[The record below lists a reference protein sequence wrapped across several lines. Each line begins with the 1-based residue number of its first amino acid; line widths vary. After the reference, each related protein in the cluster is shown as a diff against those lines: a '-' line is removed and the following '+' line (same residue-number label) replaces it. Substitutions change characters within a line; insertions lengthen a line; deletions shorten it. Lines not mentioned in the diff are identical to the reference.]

1 MQSNHPFVFV
11 PRIHHYSF
19 IPFFIHSF
27 IHLFNKQPNQC
38 NYYYKIHT
46 IATTIIPFPFFFA

>member
-19 IPFFIHSF
+19 IHS
-27 IHLFNKQPNQC
+27 FNKQPNQC

-46 IATTIIPFPFFFA
+46 IATIIIPFFFA

>member
-46 IATTIIPFPFFFA
+46 IATTIIPFFFA